1 MMNAPKRPT
10 HFEQMFSVDRKRK
23 QEKETPKSRFQ
34 QLYFVFTLLGVCLY
48 PFFIVGSIPLAIVF
62 AIDKKETRAHIY
74 DFEYESFLKR
84 RSSLLFIFA
93 LGFTLLNLFCF
104 IFVLPRGY
112 LSCYLLF
119 PLNLFSHALQFNG
132 QTIFALLLGGTG
144 AGSCL
149 IAYASFIEKRK
160 VVSKKER
167 QTAIQNSKEY
177 KERRK
182 NKFQESQKYTAEY
195 QQAYQVAIVIKD
207 VALRNKQLASL
218 AKVILL
224 GTDEYGLAYVMNFSE
239 LNQHVIIPATTGSG
253 KTTVIQ
259 LLAEHACKFRI
270 PVILVDGKGAR
281 ETLQALKEVAEAYN
295 RPFEVFVD
303 GGDLR
308 YNPVKNGNDIAV
320 RDKLTNL
327 AETESVYYS
336 TAAKALLQVTIQL
349 LDEFQKSHKI
359 ERNLVWLQ
367 HYLLPRNV
375 LHLFAD
381 RIQLKNPDLFKEKVV
396 VEKKKT
402 TKKKTKKNEAMDKTE
417 RDFADVEQLSEERI
431 VEHDRKTVDLET
443 YYLLLKENI
452 SLMTEIEQTL
462 FKRLFVR
469 YEHKKNPF
477 YLYATSENLQTNI
490 NMLLDSELGELFDTS
505 GGKRELDIQEVV
517 GEGKIVY
524 ISLNGLIYSEFI
536 RTLAQMLVGDINFF
550 ASEVY
555 KQVGETANRS
565 KVLVVFDEPAS
576 YLNDKL
582 IDLVNKG
589 RGAGVHA
596 AYAPQTLADID
607 RIDPV
612 LRKQLIG
619 NVNTFFIGKTNDPT
633 EIDYWADLMGTEEDI
648 ELTEMTTQEAGYSD
662 MGKVDWTGERGT
674 KRDVD
679 RFKFNP
685 NRIRAL
691 RTGEFVVYRTAE
703 DVQEPPRVVY
713 IRKPN
718 LEKQHAK

>member
-1 MMNAPKRPT
+1 MQENNFFNGLFQPKNQLKGTNLPPQRT
-10 HFEQMFSVDRKRK
+10 RY
-23 QEKETPKSRFQ
+23 Q
-34 QLYFVFTLLGVCLY
+34 QLLFIFCFVGVLLY
-48 PFFIVGSIPLAIVF
+48 PFSFMGAIPLLVVKM
-62 AIDKKETRAHIY
+62 IDKKDKAAHVY
-74 DFEYESFLKR
+74 DMDYESFLKQ
-84 RSSLLFIFA
+84 RSSLFFILAFI
-93 LGFTLLNLFCF
+93 FTLLNLFCF
-104 IFVLPRGY
+104 IFVIPRGY

-119 PLNLFSHALQFNG
+119 PLNMFPHTLQFNA
-132 QTIFALLLGGTG
+132 QTIFALLLGGAG

-167 QTAIQNSKEY
+167 QLSIQNSKEY

-195 QQAYQVAIVIKD
+195 QRVYQVAVAIKD
-207 VALRNKQLASL
+207 VALRNEKLASL
-218 AKVILL
+218 AKIILL
-224 GTDEYGLAYVMNFSE
+224 GTDEYGLAYMMNFSE

-253 KTTVIQ
+253 KTTLIQ

-270 PVILVDGKGAR
+270 PVILVDGKGAGD
-281 ETLQALKEVAEAYN
+281 TLKALKEVAEAYK

-303 GGDLR
+303 GGDLH

-349 LDEFQKSHKI
+349 LDEFQRSHKI

-381 RIQLKNPDLFKEKVV
+381 RIQLKNPDLFKEKVTV
-396 VEKKKT
+396 KVKPSKKKEKKQK
-402 TKKKTKKNEAMDKTE
+402 ESEDKLE
-417 RDFADVEQLSEERI
+417 RDFSDVEQLSEEQI
-431 VEHDRKTVDLET
+431 IKHDRTTVELET
-443 YYLLLKENI
+443 YYLLLKKNI
-452 SLMTEIEQTL
+452 YLMTKNEQTL

-505 GGKRELDIQEVV
+505 EGKRELDIQEVV
-517 GEGKIVY
+517 KEGKIVY

-536 RTLAQMLVGDINFF
+536 RTLAQMLIGDINFF

-555 KQVGETANRS
+555 KQVGEIATHS
-565 KVLVVFDEPAS
+565 KVLVIFDEPAS
-576 YLNDKL
+576 YLNDKF

-596 AYAPQTLADID
+596 VYAPQTLADID
-607 RIDPV
+607 KIDPI

-648 ELTEMTTQEAGYSD
+648 ELTEMITQEAGYSD
-662 MGKVDWTGERGT
+662 MDKVDWTGEKGT
-674 KRDVD
+674 KREVD

-691 RTGEFVVYRTAE
+691 RKGEFVVYRTAE
-703 DVQEPPRVVY
+703 DVHEPPRVVY
-713 IRKPN
+713 IRKAN
-718 LEKQHAK
+718 L